1 MQNIVCVSVN
11 DPFVMEEW
19 GKALNCEGK
28 VRMMADTN
36 AEFTTALGMA
46 SEKKALGGIRSDRYA
61 LLIEDGKITQMAFEP
76 KGIDKTSAESM
87 LELIGCSS

>member
-1 MQNIVCVSVN
+1 
-11 DPFVMEEW
+11 MEEW

-36 AEFTTALGMA
+36 AEFTTALGMS

-61 LLIEDGKITQMAFEP
+61 LLIEDGKITKMAFEP

>member
-1 MQNIVCVSVN
+1 MQNIVCISVN

-19 GKALNCEGK
+19 GKALKCEGK
-28 VRMMADTN
+28 VRMVADPT
-36 AEFTTALGMA
+36 AEFSTALGMA
-46 SEKKALGGIRSDRYA
+46 KDMPPLGGVRSSRYA

-87 LELIGCSS
+87 LELLGCST